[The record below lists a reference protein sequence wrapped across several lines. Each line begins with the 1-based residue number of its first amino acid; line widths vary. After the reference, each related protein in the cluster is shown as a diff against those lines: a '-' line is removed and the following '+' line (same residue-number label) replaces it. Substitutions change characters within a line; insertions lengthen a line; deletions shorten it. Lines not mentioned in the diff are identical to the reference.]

1 MSRDVVY
8 LDHQATTPVDQRVL
22 DAMLPFLAHNHANP
36 SSPHQLGRLAAEAL
50 RAARGQIQASLSA
63 RHDTEIVFTSGA
75 TEANHLAIV
84 GAATGSRRFYADH
97 IITTAIEH
105 KSVLAAC
112 DQLAAAGYSFTTVPV
127 DRAGRVDPADIADAI
142 TPRTVLVSVMYANNE
157 VGTVQ
162 PIADIAAVT
171 RHRGVLLHVDAVQA
185 IGAIDINVDNLDVD
199 LLTIS
204 AHKIYG
210 PKGIGVLYIRRGTPL
225 RPQYTGSQEHG
236 MRAGTVKLAG
246 AVGFAEALRIL
257 TIERE
262 CDAKRVARLRDNLA
276 DRLLA
281 ALPQAYING
290 SREHRLPGNLSLTVP
305 GIDAGDL
312 IDALPDIAISMGSA
326 CTSGQGEPS
335 HVLTAIG
342 LDRADAR
349 ATIRLSLGRRT
360 GDSEIE
366 YAAHRIAAVAAR
378 LSVGP
383 WNAAA
388 TGRTRGLDSSS
399 LDNTRR
405 Y

>member
-171 RHRGVLLHVDAVQA
+171 RHRGVLLHVCRP
-185 IGAIDINVDNLDVD
+185 
-199 LLTIS
+199 T
-204 AHKIYG
+204 HH
-210 PKGIGVLYIRRGTPL
+210 L
-225 RPQYTGSQEHG
+225 RPQDLRSKGNRRPLHPPRHAPASPIHG
-236 MRAGTVKLAG
+236 QPGTRHAGG
-246 AVGFAEALRIL
+246 
-257 TIERE
+257 
-262 CDAKRVARLRDNLA
+262 
-276 DRLLA
+276 
-281 ALPQAYING
+281 
-290 SREHRLPGNLSLTVP
+290 HR
-305 GIDAGDL
+305 
-312 IDALPDIAISMGSA
+312 
-326 CTSGQGEPS
+326 
-335 HVLTAIG
+335 
-342 LDRADAR
+342 
-349 ATIRLSLGRRT
+349 
-360 GDSEIE
+360 
-366 YAAHRIAAVAAR
+366 
-378 LSVGP
+378 
-383 WNAAA
+383 
-388 TGRTRGLDSSS
+388 
-399 LDNTRR
+399 
-405 Y
+405 